1 MLRGVYT
8 AGSGMLVEAMKAD
21 IAANNLAN
29 ADTRGFK
36 RQNVSVRSFPEMLI
50 HRINDPIRVGTR
62 LVDPRPA
69 IGYLGTGAA
78 IDEAGLDPTAGI
90 YRYTGRALDVAVEGP
105 GFLAVELPSGAVAYT
120 RDGGLVVS
128 PDGYLATAEGL
139 RVLGEGGP
147 IFVGDQEPRIS
158 EDGSVLVGGEVVG
171 TIRLWEFPEPRLLER
186 LGANLLAPTEAS
198 GPAQLAVESR
208 LRPQHV
214 EGANVN
220 VVREMVDLINI
231 QRAYEANQRVLRAHD
246 ETLGLLINEVPRL
259 A

>member
-1 MLRGVYT
+1 
-8 AGSGMLVEAMKAD
+8 
-21 IAANNLAN
+21 
-29 ADTRGFK
+29 
-36 RQNVSVRSFPEMLI
+36 
-50 HRINDPIRVGTR
+50 
-62 LVDPRPA
+62 
-69 IGYLGTGAA
+69 
-78 IDEAGLDPTAGI
+78 
-90 YRYTGRALDVAVEGP
+90 
-105 GFLAVELPSGAVAYT
+105 
-120 RDGGLVVS
+120 VVS
-128 PDGYLATAEGL
+128 PDGYLTTAEGL